1 MFLFKLARALVAPDM
16 IVPPSSVSVDELV
29 VMLMPL
35 PTFRLPPRTKV
46 PPDKVEPLIWASV
59 PVTVNALLLLM
70 VSVPG
75 LEKLPAVV
83 NVAPFAMVKL
93 PVLVARFARA
103 FDPPVLLWMV
113 PPPSVSLA
121 VFVVMCCA
129 APDKLRFASS
139 T

>member
-1 MFLFKLARALVAPDM
+1 M

-35 PTFRLPPRTKV
+35 PTFRLPPRTKL
-46 PPDKVEPLIWASV
+46 PPDKVEPLIWARV

-83 NVAPFAMVKL
+83 NVALFAMVNL
-93 PVLVARFARA
+93 PVLVARVARA
-103 FDPPVLLWMV
+103 FDPPVLLGFV
-113 PPPSVSLA
+113 PPPSVRLA
-121 VFVVMCCA
+121 AFAGMLCA
-129 APDKLRFASS
+129 APDKLRFASN

>member
-1 MFLFKLARALVAPDM
+1 MVFLFKLARALVAPDM

-29 VMLMPL
+29 VMLRPL
-35 PTFRLPPRTKV
+35 PPFRWPPRTKV

-83 NVAPFAMVKL
+83 NAALFAMVKL

-113 PPPSVSLA
+113 PPPSVSL
-121 VFVVMCCA
+121 
-129 APDKLRFASS
+129 
-139 T
+139 